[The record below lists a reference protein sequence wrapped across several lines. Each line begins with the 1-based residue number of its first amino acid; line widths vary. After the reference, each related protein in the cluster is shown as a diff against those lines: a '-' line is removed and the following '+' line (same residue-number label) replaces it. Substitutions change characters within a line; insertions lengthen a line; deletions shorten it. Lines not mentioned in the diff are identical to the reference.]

1 MQADNQA
8 SSWKQIAFFLL
19 TLGVLV
25 VCALLLQPFLI
36 AIVGAIVIAI
46 ITERPYLWLAAR
58 LRQTESLR
66 RPGPGSGHPQ
76 RPGPHLLSGTERRT
90 ARHRPSSVVSA
101 ARLHSNRSQTISNA
115 TQRSPSKSSRPPIPS
130 TCRTPLAPS
139 APTLGEKFAS
149 LIGTSIGAITQI
161 VAMLFILFFLYRD
174 REIAARFARS
184 LLPLE
189 DEEST
194 LLLSRMRGT
203 IYATAL
209 GRLAIAALQ
218 GTLAGLAYWVLHVP
232 NALLWAILTGVM
244 AMIPAFGAV
253 LVWAPIAPLPRPLR
267 PLDPGSS
274 ARHLGRRHR
283 QPHRQLP
290 LPHPGRPAASPALG
304 RGASLHPRR
313 NHSLRNR
320 RNRPRTTHHHRSL
333 HPARDLAS
341 PRARRFV
348 ARFLRSWQEAVQQ
361 RRAFAGS
368 PTMSGASSTC
378 VLTRLSATILPKT
391 F

>member
-19 TLGVLV
+19 TLGVLI

-58 LRQTESLR
+58 LRQPNLCAALALVLVILSVLVPIFFLAQNVGRQGTDLVSNLR
-66 RPGPGSGHPQ
+66 SETTQ
-76 RPGPHLLSGTERRT
+76 QQIADYF
-90 ARHRPSSVVSA
+90 ARH
-101 ARLHSNRSQTISNA
+101 
-115 TQRSPSKSSRPPIPS
+115 
-130 TCRTPLAPS
+130 
-139 APTLGEKFAS
+139 PTLAQQIQSATDNLDLQNTTRTVGAYLGRKFAS

-209 GRLAIAALQ
+209 GRLAIAAFQ

-253 LVWAPIAPLPRPLR
+253 LVWAPIALYLGLSGHWIQALLLGIWGGGIVSLIDNFLYPTLVGPQLRQHSVAVLLSILGGITLFGITGIVLGPLTIT
-267 PLDPGSS
+267 
-274 ARHLGRRHR
+274 
-283 QPHRQLP
+283 
-290 LPHPGRPAASPALG
+290 AASTLLEIWRA
-304 RGASLHPRR
+304 REQS
-313 NHSLRNR
+313 RNR
-320 RNRPRTTHHHRSL
+320 S
-333 HPARDLAS
+333 
-341 PRARRFV
+341 
-348 ARFLRSWQEAVQQ
+348 
-361 RRAFAGS
+361 
-368 PTMSGASSTC
+368 
-378 VLTRLSATILPKT
+378 
-391 F
+391 